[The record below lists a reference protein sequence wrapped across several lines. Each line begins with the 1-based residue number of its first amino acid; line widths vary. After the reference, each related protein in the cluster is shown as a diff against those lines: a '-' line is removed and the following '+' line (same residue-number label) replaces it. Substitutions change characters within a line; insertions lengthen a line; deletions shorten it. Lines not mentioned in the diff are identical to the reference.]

1 MVSTGNKS
9 KDYLLNGSFIFNS
22 EKDFNFLLLNKTEG
36 INVVKRYLIFLV
48 LISAVTV
55 FAQSPQK
62 IGYVD
67 SQIILTQLPEA
78 IKAQSDLDALTQKWS
93 NQLDSM
99 KMALQQQYA
108 DVQKQIATMTEEQ
121 KQIKQKELIDK
132 EQQIYQFQNQK
143 FGQQNGE
150 IYQKQET
157 IFAPVKEKIY
167 AAIEKVA
174 KEEGMQFIFDKSGD
188 ILLLYADEA
197 FDITFKVLD
206 SLKRGA
212 K

>member
-1 MVSTGNKS
+1 VKKYLVFILLVSAITL
-9 KDYLLNGSFIFNS
+9 Y
-22 EKDFNFLLLNKTEG
+22 
-36 INVVKRYLIFLV
+36 
-48 LISAVTV
+48 
-55 FAQSPQK
+55 AQSPQK

-78 IKAQSDLDALTQKWS
+78 IKAQSDLDALTNQWS

-99 KMALQQQYA
+99 KLALQQQYA
-108 DVQKQIATMTEEQ
+108 DVQKQLATMTEDQ
-121 KQIKQKELIDK
+121 KQIKQQELIAK
-132 EQQIYQFQNQK
+132 EQEIYQFQNQK

-150 IYQKQET
+150 IYLKQET
-157 IFAPVKEKIY
+157 IFEPVKKKIY
-167 AAIEKVA
+167 TAIEKVA

>member
-1 MVSTGNKS
+1 VK
-9 KDYLLNGSFIFNS
+9 KYLVFI
-22 EKDFNFLLLNKTEG
+22 LL
-36 INVVKRYLIFLV
+36 V
-48 LISAVTV
+48 SAVTLY
-55 FAQSPQK
+55 AQSPQK

-78 IKAQSDLDALTQKWS
+78 IKAQSDLDALTNQWS

-99 KMALQQQYA
+99 KLALQQQYA
-108 DVQKQIATMTEEQ
+108 DVQKQLATMTEEQ
-121 KQIKQKELIDK
+121 KQLKQKELIDK

-143 FGQQNGE
+143 FGQQTGE
-150 IYQKQET
+150 IYLKQET
-157 IFAPVKEKIY
+157 IFEPVKKKIY

>member
-1 MVSTGNKS
+1 M
-9 KDYLLNGSFIFNS
+9 
-22 EKDFNFLLLNKTEG
+22 
-36 INVVKRYLIFLV
+36 KRYLIFLV
-48 LISAVTV
+48 LISAITV

-150 IYQKQET
+150 IYQRQET

>member
-1 MVSTGNKS
+1 MK
-9 KDYLLNGSFIFNS
+9 KYLVFI
-22 EKDFNFLLLNKTEG
+22 LL
-36 INVVKRYLIFLV
+36 V
-48 LISAVTV
+48 SAVTLYS
-55 FAQSPQK
+55 QSPQK

-78 IKAQSDLDALTQKWS
+78 IKAQSDLDALTNQWS

-99 KMALQQQYA
+99 KLALQQQYA
-108 DVQKQIATMTEEQ
+108 DVQKQLATMTEEQ
-121 KQIKQKELIDK
+121 KQLKQKELIDK

-143 FGQQNGE
+143 FGQQTGE
-150 IYQKQET
+150 IYLKQET
-157 IFAPVKEKIY
+157 IFEPVKKKIY